1 LRYLAKKE
9 ILLSKCNPLKTTDE
23 IINIARQTLELE
35 AVSISAL
42 CERIDK
48 GFAETVL
55 YLSSVK
61 GKVVLTGIGK
71 SAIIAQKIAATLNS
85 TGTASVFMHAAD
97 AIHGDLGTIRDEDA
111 VICLSKSG
119 NTAEIKALI
128 PLVKK
133 LGNRLIAIVGNVHSE
148 LALAADFVLDTTVTK
163 EACPNNLAPTSSTTA
178 QLAMGDALAVAL
190 LDIKGFS
197 TSDFARYHPGGTL
210 GKRLYLTARELTA
223 RNEKPEINEEAT
235 VLEVIMEISS
245 KRLGATAVIGK
256 GELKGVITDG
266 DIRRMLQKN
275 PDFSSLKAKDIMNAA
290 PKSIE
295 AEELAVNALN
305 LMQSHNISQLIVTEN
320 GNYAGI
326 IHMHDLIREG
336 II

>member
-148 LALAADFVLDTTVTK
+148 LALAADFVLDTTVSK